1 MNNTIKVNHAN
12 MNTMRLTATSLSNI
26 ANALSDYIL
35 KYVCDPNTLLTE
47 LSIAVMQ
54 STMDSGPIFQTAIH
68 LADII
73 REFSISSADT
83 VGCKNSNNNS
93 GSMEKNIVNN
103 MNIIAVNL
111 TSNGNNASDSK
122 ENTDAH
128 VHDNTKMGKYHVHD
142 DLPSTNG
149 NDTVNLKTDVLSDP
163 TTSINSTTI
172 GMVVRSGPSQG
183 KTSVGES
190 MVMSRGLRGVRIKGK
205 RDKRKVYTE
214 RKEEVMNTLNVDTNM
229 ESPAEQVSEPTV
241 DLPIDS
247 INTNGH
253 DSNHVMEDNNKSD
266 DGNNANNRV
275 HATEDIG
282 NVLTKKRI
290 RKKTFKNNKNKK
302 IKNSHYEISSDNIE
316 DELGMQT
323 NANPPQVVQSYNLRN
338 GNKVH
343 PVLSHK
349 PKQDTNQYV
358 IPWPVDSSLPKAT
371 IEFCS
376 NLDESLLSEPTVRW
390 WQESM
395 KELSSVLPPWL
406 VSCGSDDMLKWLDQP
421 AYGIST
427 AQVNIGS
434 KKLFNCRLDSFEI

>member
-12 MNTMRLTATSLSNI
+12 INTMRLTATSLSNI
-26 ANALSDYIL
+26 AAALSEYIL
-35 KYVCDPNTLLTE
+35 KYMCNPNTLLTE

-103 MNIIAVNL
+103 MNIITVNV

-214 RKEEVMNTLNVDTNM
+214 RKEEVMNTLNVDSNM

-290 RKKTFKNNKNKK
+290 RKKTVKNNKNKK

-323 NANPPQVVQSYNLRN
+323 NANPPQVVIIFVMVIKCIQYYRISQ
-338 GNKVH
+338 NK
-343 PVLSHK
+343 
-349 PKQDTNQYV
+349 T
-358 IPWPVDSSLPKAT
+358 
-371 IEFCS
+371 
-376 NLDESLLSEPTVRW
+376 R
-390 WQESM
+390 
-395 KELSSVLPPWL
+395 
-406 VSCGSDDMLKWLDQP
+406 
-421 AYGIST
+421 IST
-427 AQVNIGS
+427 
-434 KKLFNCRLDSFEI
+434 SFHGL